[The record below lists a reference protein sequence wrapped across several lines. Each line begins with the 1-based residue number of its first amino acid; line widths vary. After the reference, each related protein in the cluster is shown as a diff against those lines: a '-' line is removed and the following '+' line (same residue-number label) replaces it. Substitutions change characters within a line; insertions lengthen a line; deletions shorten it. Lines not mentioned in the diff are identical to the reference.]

1 MRVLI
6 LGGTS
11 EARELSALVAPDR
24 RFEVTISLAGRT
36 RAPEPQASPIRVGG
50 FGGEEGLEEWLR
62 IERIDVVVDAT
73 HPFAD
78 RISANAVAACARGGI
93 PLGSIVRPPWER
105 APGDNWTEVPDVE
118 AASAAIGEAPRR
130 VFLTV
135 GRLELPA
142 FAAAPQHDYLARTID
157 PPGDVPLPPRLTLIT
172 ERRPFDIAAETR
184 LMRERKIEVL
194 VSKNSGGAAT
204 YPKIEAARRLGIP
217 VVMIARPVKSAG
229 TPLAHAVAAY
239 EWLAALASRHG
250 TLRSARGV

>member
-11 EARELSALVAPDR
+11 EARELSALVAHDG
-24 RFEVTISLAGRT
+24 RFAVTVSLAGRT
-36 RAPEPQASPIRVGG
+36 RAPDPQATPVRTGG
-50 FGGEEGLEEWLR
+50 FGGAEGLEKWLR
-62 IERIDVVVDAT
+62 EERIDAVVDAT
-73 HPFAD
+73 HPFAAQ
-78 RISANAVAACARGGI
+78 ISVNAVAACARVGV

-105 APGDNWTEVPDVE
+105 APRDNWTEVADAE
-118 AASAAIGEAPRR
+118 AAAAALGAKPRR

-172 ERRPFDIAAETR
+172 ERGPFDIEAETR

-204 YPKIEAARRLGIP
+204 YPKIEAARRIGIP

-229 TPLAHAVAAY
+229 TQLASAVAAY